1 MKLKISGKENK
12 SKKQK
17 RKITS
22 IKNEREDITTNSI
35 NIKGIITGDWQQ
47 LYANKFNNLDEVKNS
62 WRYKLANMTQYP
74 SMYKKN

>member
-35 NIKGIITGDWQQ
+35 NIKGIITGD
-47 LYANKFNNLDEVKNS
+47 
-62 WRYKLANMTQYP
+62 
-74 SMYKKN
+74 